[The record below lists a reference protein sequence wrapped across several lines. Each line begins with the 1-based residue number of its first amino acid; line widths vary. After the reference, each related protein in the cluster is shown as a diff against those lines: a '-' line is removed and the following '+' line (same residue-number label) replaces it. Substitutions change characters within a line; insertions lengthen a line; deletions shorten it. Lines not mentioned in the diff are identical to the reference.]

1 MNCIFL
7 DHKPLVYLSFSNKIF
22 IFSPNSLKY
31 LINLVELAECFLLPG
46 SATKMDLEIES
57 DEIKKILNTNQDL
70 RTFEIEFE
78 NEFKSVEN
86 KSIQDYISESQN
98 IGT

>member
-1 MNCIFL
+1 
-7 DHKPLVYLSFSNKIF
+7 
-22 IFSPNSLKY
+22 
-31 LINLVELAECFLLPG
+31 
-46 SATKMDLEIES
+46 MDLEIES

-98 IGT
+98 IGA